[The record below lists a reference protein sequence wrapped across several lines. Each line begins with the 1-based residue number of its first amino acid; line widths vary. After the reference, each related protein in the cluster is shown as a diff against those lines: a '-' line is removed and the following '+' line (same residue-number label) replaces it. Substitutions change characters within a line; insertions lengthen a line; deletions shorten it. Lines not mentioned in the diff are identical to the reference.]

1 MAKKK
6 QNRIVAGQN
15 KARERAKRKSKNPGS
30 AASSYQALSNSD
42 DNTNSEAPPVVR
54 AENQGQTVSSVS
66 DANAQANPTAP
77 SAIPGKASRPS
88 QGNLAISQ
96 SSLKSEVLRIG
107 IISAT
112 VGLVLAALKLSSF

>member
-15 KARERAKRKSKNPGS
+15 KARERAKRKSKNPGA
-30 AASSYQALSNSD
+30 AASPYQALSNSD
-42 DNTNSEAPPVVR
+42 NNTNSETSTVVR
-54 AENQGQTVSSVS
+54 AENQGQQVSSVS
-66 DANAQANPTAP
+66 DANAQDNPTAP
-77 SAIPGKASRPS
+77 SAVPHKASRPS

-96 SSLKSEVLRIG
+96 SNLKSEVLRIG
-107 IISAT
+107 IITAT